1 MNLFLDIISP
11 LPEFVV
17 IDYNKIILSKKILE
31 TKGDILSDNIISC
44 YQNLNKKL
52 NLDKNLKNIIVTIG
66 PGSYTSLRVGIAF
79 VRGIQLS
86 KNIKIACI
94 SIEDQYNYLSLK
106 TKDSKFGIY
115 IISANQQKF
124 FCYKFKNKFIHLK
137 IDSNNFKIPN
147 NIKKMYCNEKCKEVF
162 MQNLIIKTFDL
173 KKDLIEYL
181 YKINF
186 SKNMIIKPIYISN
199 NKILN

>member
-11 LPEFVV
+11 LPEFSVF
-17 IDYNKIILSKKILE
+17 DYNKIILSKKILE

-52 NLDKNLKNIIVTIG
+52 NLDKNLKKIIVTTG

-79 VRGIQLS
+79 VKGIQLS
-86 KNIKIACI
+86 KKIKIGTVSA
-94 SIEDQYNYLSLK
+94 EDQYNYLSLK

-124 FCYKFKNKFIHLK
+124 FCYKFKSKFIYLK
-137 IDSNNFKIPN
+137 IDNNNFKIPN
-147 NIKKMYCNEKCKEVF
+147 DIKTIYCNEKCKEIF
-162 MQNLIIKTFDL
+162 MQSSIIKNFYL
-173 KKDLIEYL
+173 KKDVIEYL

-186 SKNMIIKPIYISN
+186 NKDIIIKPIYISN